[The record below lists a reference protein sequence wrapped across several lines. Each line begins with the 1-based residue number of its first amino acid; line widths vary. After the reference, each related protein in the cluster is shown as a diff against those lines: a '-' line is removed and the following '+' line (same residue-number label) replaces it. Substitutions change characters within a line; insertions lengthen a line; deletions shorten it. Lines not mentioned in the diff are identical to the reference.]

1 MSLILATG
9 SNMGERLKNLELAKN
24 SLCEIFNFIDES
36 SIYQSDAIEYTNQ
49 PEFYNQVLEF
59 ELPDH
64 EPEEVLKMI
73 SAIETKLGRVRHI
86 PKGPRVIDID
96 IIFWGLQKYS
106 SKTLVIPHPSWNERS
121 FVTLPLAEL
130 PYFETIQK
138 TFIIPKSFSNT
149 AKPI

>member
-73 SAIETKLGRVRHI
+73 AAIETKLGRVRHI

-96 IIFWGLQKYS
+96 IIFWDLDKINQPN
-106 SKTLVIPHPSWNERS
+106 LVIPHPAWSERS
-121 FVTLPLAEL
+121 FVVEPLQQLP
-130 PYFETIQK
+130 FFSKIQNH
-138 TFIIPKSFSNT
+138 FIIPKEFKNSAT
-149 AKPI
+149 PI